1 MHHCDPKNLFADFVF
16 LFSAI
21 FFPQSLH
28 FASFTPFVFISP
40 VDTSTISTSK
50 TGNAL
55 LSKALTKARYAHQ
68 CDFLNQC
75 FHNKVIPKGLNIGL
89 KVNFPGNPSL
99 RVQKRAQGI
108 LRKASFD
115 IMNLLLASINP
126 LLETYCSLDK
136 LRDQLGVSIGAGKS
150 QSVLS
155 SVQLQTKREE
165 TRLLKKRQKS

>member
-1 MHHCDPKNLFADFVF
+1 MQKNLFADFVF
-16 LFSAI
+16 LFSGI
-21 FFPQSLH
+21 FLPQSLH
-28 FASFTPFVFISP
+28 FASFTPFVCISP
-40 VDTSTISTSK
+40 VDTSTMSTLK

-75 FHNKVIPKGLNIGL
+75 LHNKVISKGLNIGL

-108 LRKASFD
+108 LRKSSFD
-115 IMNLLLASINP
+115 IMNLLLGQYRSLAGN
-126 LLETYCSLDK
+126 LDCSLDK
-136 LRDQLGVSIGAGKS
+136 LRDQLGVSIGAGES

-155 SVQLQTKREE
+155 SVKLQTKREE

>member
-1 MHHCDPKNLFADFVF
+1 M
-16 LFSAI
+16 
-21 FFPQSLH
+21 
-28 FASFTPFVFISP
+28 
-40 VDTSTISTSK
+40 STSK
-50 TGNAL
+50 IGNAL

-75 FHNKVIPKGLNIGL
+75 LHNKVIPKGLNIGL

-115 IMNLLLASINP
+115 IMNLLLGQYRSLAGN
-126 LLETYCSLDK
+126 LDCSLDK
-136 LRDQLGVSIGAGKS
+136 LRDQLGVSIGAGES

-155 SVQLQTKREE
+155 SVKLQTKREE
-165 TRLLKKRQKS
+165 TRLLKKRQKKAESFRCRSCY